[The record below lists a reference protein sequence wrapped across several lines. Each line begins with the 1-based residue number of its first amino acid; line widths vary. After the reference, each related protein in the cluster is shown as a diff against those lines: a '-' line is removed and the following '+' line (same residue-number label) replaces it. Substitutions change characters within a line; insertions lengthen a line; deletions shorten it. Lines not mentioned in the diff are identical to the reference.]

1 MSPVTVPTGWSG
13 GRFATVSVP
22 ATPAHTLARMPPSLV
37 SLDDVAVRF
46 GPTIVLSGID
56 LDVPAG
62 SVVGVAGR
70 NGAGKTTLLG
80 VIATLVPLA
89 SGTGIVLGAALG
101 TDAMRQVR
109 TDIGWSGH
117 EPALYDHLTL
127 RENLHLVA
135 DLAGLDRALADE
147 SLDRV
152 GLTGAGHRRAIDAS
166 NGMRRRTDLA
176 ALMMRRPRL
185 LLLDEAHA
193 GLDADADA
201 IIAALIRI
209 TRSAGGGVV
218 MVSHDAD
225 RLRDDCDRVVVLD
238 PEAP

>member
-1 MSPVTVPTGWSG
+1 M
-13 GRFATVSVP
+13 
-22 ATPAHTLARMPPSLV
+22 
-37 SLDDVAVRF
+37 SLDGVTVRF
-46 GPTIVLSGID
+46 GSTVVLSEID

-62 SVVGVAGR
+62 GVVGVAGR

-80 VIATLVPLA
+80 VIATLVPVT
-89 SGTGIVLGAALG
+89 SGTGVVLDAALG
-101 TDAMRQVR
+101 TDSMRQVR
-109 TDIGWSGH
+109 TQIGWSGH

-135 DLAGLDRALADE
+135 DLAGLDRAVADQ
-147 SLDRV
+147 SLERV
-152 GLTGAGHRRAIDAS
+152 GLAGAGHRRAIDAS

-176 ALMMRRPRL
+176 GLLMRRPRL

-193 GLDADADA
+193 GLDKDADA
-201 IIAALIRI
+201 IIAALIRV
-209 TRSAGGGVV
+209 TRDAGGGVV

-238 PEAP
+238 PEAA

>member
-1 MSPVTVPTGWSG
+1 M
-13 GRFATVSVP
+13 
-22 ATPAHTLARMPPSLV
+22 
-37 SLDDVAVRF
+37 SLDGVVVRF
-46 GPTIVLSGID
+46 GSTVVLSGID

-62 SVVGVAGR
+62 GVVGVAGR

-80 VIATLVPLA
+80 VIATLVPVA
-89 SGTGIVLGAALG
+89 AGSGVVLGAALG
-101 TDAMRQVR
+101 TEEARQVR

-135 DLAGLDRALADE
+135 DLAGLDRGLADE
-147 SLDRV
+147 ALDRV
-152 GLTGAGHRRAIDAS
+152 GLTAAGHRRALEAS

-176 ALMMRRPRL
+176 ALLMRRPRL

-201 IIAALIRI
+201 IIGALVRLTRAAD
-209 TRSAGGGVV
+209 GGVV

-225 RLRDDCDRVVVLD
+225 RLRDECDRVVILD
-238 PEAP
+238 PEAA